1 MCVHPTYFDLATPL
15 VNCMGKLVR
24 CGLSVQVHG
33 VYKYSLTNFQEIS
46 RRYPRYIFKKIPE
59 DFYATSHSLVWFE

>member
-1 MCVHPTYFDLATPL
+1 
-15 VNCMGKLVR
+15 MGKLVR

-59 DFYATSHSLVWFE
+59 DFYATSHSLVGFE